1 MNSRE
6 LMANLRNFDEEQL
19 WNLIEA
25 ELKGQRRW
33 TIVERLHMRVC
44 ALRSTRER
52 LDLMKRFSGPQ
63 A

>member
-6 LMANLRNFDEEQL
+6 LMAKLRDFTEDEL
-19 WNLIEA
+19 WELIEK
-25 ELKGQRRW
+25 EMRVGRRW
-33 TIVERLHMRVC
+33 TIIERLHMRLC

-52 LDLMKRFSGPQ
+52 LELMKKFSGQP